1 MKYIKQLR
9 LYGRSMLL
17 PYGGGLIIAFII
29 ALIPTYAQDNVISDN
44 QVNAVAEKMY
54 CPVCE
59 NIPLDECQTTTCVEW
74 KEEIRAQLA
83 SGETSEEIIDSFVT
97 RFGDHVVGTP
107 QDPILRALT
116 IIMPII
122 GALLAIIV
130 GVFTFRRF
138 GSNQKLTLEN
148 EIIGDPHDDSD
159 EAYRQRLEQDL
170 HARR

>member
-1 MKYIKQLR
+1 M
-9 LYGRSMLL
+9 
-17 PYGGGLIIAFII
+17 
-29 ALIPTYAQDNVISDN
+29 PTFAQDNVVSDN
-44 QVNAVAEKMY
+44 EVNAIAEKMY

-83 SGETSEEIIDSFVT
+83 NGETSQEIIDSFVT

-122 GALLAIIV
+122 GSLLAIIV
-130 GVFTFRRF
+130 GIITFRRF
-138 GSNQKLTLEN
+138 GSHQKLKLEN
-148 EIIGDPHDDSD
+148 EIIGNPDEDSD
-159 EAYRQRLEQDL
+159 EAYRKRLEQDL
-170 HARR
+170 LARR

>member
-1 MKYIKQLR
+1 MKYIKRFR
-9 LYGRSMLL
+9 LYERNMFLHYGWVLL
-17 PYGGGLIIAFII
+17 IAFCVT
-29 ALIPTYAQDNVISDN
+29 LMPTFAQDNVVSDN
-44 QVNAVAEKMY
+44 EVNAIAEKMY

-83 SGETSEEIIDSFVT
+83 NGETSQEIIDSFVT

-122 GALLAIIV
+122 GSLLAIIV
-130 GVFTFRRF
+130 GIITFRRF
-138 GSNQKLTLEN
+138 GSHQKLKLEN
-148 EIIGDPHDDSD
+148 EIIGNPDQDSD
-159 EAYRQRLEQDL
+159 EAYRKRLEQDL
-170 HARR
+170 LARR